1 MEHTKNSAR
10 MEVYRNTML
19 PQETKAITNNLTLHI
34 KQLEEAEERND
45 KLEKKFKEIIHN
57 ADQRHKDKK

>member
-34 KQLEEAEERND
+34 KQLEEEEQTQPEVCRR
-45 KLEKKFKEIIHN
+45 KEIISIR
-57 ADQRHKDKK
+57 AEIKEIEV